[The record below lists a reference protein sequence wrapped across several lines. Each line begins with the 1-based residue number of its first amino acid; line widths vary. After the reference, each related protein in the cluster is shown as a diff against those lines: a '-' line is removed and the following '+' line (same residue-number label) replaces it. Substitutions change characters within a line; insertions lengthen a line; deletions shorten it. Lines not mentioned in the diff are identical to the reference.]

1 MINHHNP
8 RACWIFAFVLSSAL
22 VLPGLAQA
30 IIGGQE
36 APTLRPRLVMIVS
49 DRGSLCSGVVIER
62 RTILTAAHCVFGQ
75 GSYRLHWRDA
85 QGQAVLAEPARITL
99 HPDFHADAAKTRQR
113 SIDLAVIT
121 SKEDLPAFFVPSP
134 LVQAP
139 SEPPA
144 KGTVLTLAGY
154 GLAQERDPNSAGVL
168 KSVALP
174 VIMPYGQGRILVW
187 LGNQKDGA
195 CSGDSGGG
203 IFTADGQLLAI
214 MVWSEGQGKNL
225 CGFLTQ
231 GLLIAP
237 QHAWITKQLERLRS
251 NP

>member
-1 MINHHNP
+1 MLV
-8 RACWIFAFVLSSAL
+8 ALLSAL
-22 VLPGLAQA
+22 GFPTVAQA

-36 APTLRPRLVMIVS
+36 APGLRPHLVMIVS
-49 DRGSLCSGVVIER
+49 DRGSFCSGVVIAR

-121 SKEDLPAFFVPSP
+121 SKEDLPASFVPAP
-134 LVQAP
+134 LVPAAT
-139 SEPPA
+139 EPPA
-144 KGTVLTLAGY
+144 KGQILTLAGY
-154 GLAQERDPNSAGVL
+154 GLSQERDPNSTGVL

-195 CSGDSGGG
+195 CGGDSGGG
-203 IFTADGQLLAI
+203 IFTTEGRLLAVT
-214 MVWSEGQGKNL
+214 VWSEGQGKNL
-225 CGFLTQ
+225 CGALTQ

-237 QHAWITKQLERLRS
+237 QHVWITKQLER
-251 NP
+251 PPAQP